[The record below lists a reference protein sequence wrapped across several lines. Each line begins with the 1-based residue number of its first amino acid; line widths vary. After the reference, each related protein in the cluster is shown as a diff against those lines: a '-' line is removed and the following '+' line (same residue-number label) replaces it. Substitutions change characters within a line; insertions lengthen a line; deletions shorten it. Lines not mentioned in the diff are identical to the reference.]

1 MKSKK
6 QSASPKNI
14 QILNS
19 IIWALVILLC
29 SYLING
35 EYNQPFVVNILIV
48 AAAIQISLTGY
59 FFNRFVNETKNES

>member
-6 QSASPKNI
+6 QSASIRII

-19 IIWALVILLC
+19 IIWAVVILLC

-35 EYNQPFVVNILIV
+35 EYNQQFVINILIV
-48 AAAIQISLTGY
+48 AAVIQISLIGY
-59 FFNRFVNETKNES
+59 FSNRFFHETHIES